1 MTNKELKEYMDRI
14 SKKLDKL
21 SEAFIALQT
30 ELSTKDKVLDEER
43 RNWNIKL
50 TVVGLFLAALEL
62 FLHFRG
68 IR

>member
-14 SKKLDKL
+14 SKKLDEL
-21 SEAFIALQT
+21 NEAFIALQT

-43 RNWNIKL
+43 KNWNVKL
-50 TVVGLFLAALEL
+50 TVVGLLLAALEL
-62 FLHFRG
+62 FLHFRW

>member
-21 SEAFIALQT
+21 NEAFIALQT

-43 RNWNIKL
+43 KNWNVKL
-50 TVVGLFLAALEL
+50 TVVGLLLAALEL